1 MSLPCSSFILPVK
14 LVAEDF
20 FGVLRGNPLQL
31 ASADVR
37 PEGDF
42 RTFITNLATML
53 RVELITLDDKA
64 ATLYGKSI
72 QGHHVALYVKIPTPG
87 SPVHVDIKC
96 SSSPYATS
104 LASEVSAA
112 FPK

>member
-1 MSLPCSSFILPVK
+1 MSLPSSSFILPVK
-14 LVAEDF
+14 LSADDF
-20 FGVLRGNPLQL
+20 FGVLRGNPLHL
-31 ASADVR
+31 GAADIK

-42 RTFITNLATML
+42 KTFIVNLATML

-72 QGHHVALYVKIPTPG
+72 QGHHVALYVKVPTPG
-87 SPVHVDIKC
+87 TPVHVDIKC
-96 SSSPYATS
+96 SSAAYANS